1 MIVGYFLSLLSFCT
15 ISFSFTMFHQR
26 RAVIRGSQLLMRSS
40 KPTMSRCR
48 SLALVVM
55 CARPVVS
62 FLPSWNVPQSTAT
75 TRRYLSSTTT
85 PEDYSKYSHLP
96 RVFCDTP
103 TLATKSLVT
112 LNPSQAHYLSVMRL
126 TSQKRWGDLAGNL
139 RVFNGKDGEWLARLV
154 VTEGTGSGNKKRRRD
169 DETAI
174 IECVETLVVQPPLS
188 KTQVQLY
195 ITSLKKPRRKW
206 VLEKA
211 TELGVSAIHFLDT
224 QLAQIYNDMD
234 HEKNLA
240 HVLEAAEQCERCT
253 LPQVPETMLPFT
265 ELVKKIQDDSSGSW
279 LLCRERSPTSVPL
292 LTALQQ
298 TSSAAGDIH
307 LLVGPEGGWSPEEL
321 QQLDELASDRVRSV
335 SLGPLILRAETA
347 AISAVAACMLYQ
359 EAMEE

>member
-1 MIVGYFLSLLSFCT
+1 MTIGKDFLFLLSFCT
-15 ISFSFTMFHQR
+15 ISFSFTMFQQ

-48 SLALVVM
+48 SLALVM
-55 CARPVVS
+55 ICARPVVS

-75 TRRYLSSTTT
+75 TRRYLSSNIA

-96 RVFCDTP
+96 RVFSDTP
-103 TLATKSLVT
+103 TLATKSLIT

-126 TSQKRWGDLAGNL
+126 TSQKRWGDLAGHL

-154 VTEGTGSGNKKRRRD
+154 ITESTSNKRRRD
-169 DETAI
+169 NDETAI
-174 IECVETLVVQPPLS
+174 IECLETLVVQPPLS
-188 KTQVQLY
+188 KRQVQLY

-224 QLAQIYNDMD
+224 QFAQIYNDMD

-240 HVLEAAEQCERCT
+240 HILEAAEQCERCT
-253 LPQVPETMLPFT
+253 LPQVSETMLPFT
-265 ELVKKIQDDSSGSW
+265 ELVEKIQDDSSGSW

-298 TSSAAGDIH
+298 TSSATGDIH
-307 LLVGPEGGWSPEEL
+307 LLVGPEGGWSTEEL

-335 SLGPLILRAETA
+335 SLGPLVLRAETA
-347 AISAVAACMLYQ
+347 AISAVAACMLHQ
-359 EAMEE
+359 EATEE

>member
-1 MIVGYFLSLLSFCT
+1 M
-15 ISFSFTMFHQR
+15 
-26 RAVIRGSQLLMRSS
+26 MRSS

-48 SLALVVM
+48 SLALVMM
-55 CARPVVS
+55 CARPVLS
-62 FLPSWNVPQSTAT
+62 FLPAWNVPQSTAT
-75 TRRYLSSTTT
+75 TRRYLSSANT

-96 RVFCDTP
+96 RVFSDTP
-103 TLATKSLVT
+103 TLATKSLIT

-126 TSQKRWGDLAGNL
+126 TSQKRWGDLAGHL

-154 VTEGTGSGNKKRRRD
+154 ITESTSSGNNKRRRD

-174 IECVETLVVQPPLS
+174 IECLETLVVQPHLS

-224 QLAQIYNDMD
+224 QFAQVYNDMD

-240 HVLEAAEQCERCT
+240 HILEAAEQCERCT
-253 LPQVPETMLPFT
+253 LPQVAETMLPFT
-265 ELVKKIQDDSSGSW
+265 ELVEKIQGDSSGTW

-292 LTALQQ
+292 LKALQQ

-307 LLVGPEGGWSPEEL
+307 LLVGPEGGWSLEEL
-321 QQLDELASDRVRSV
+321 QQLDELASNRLRSV
-335 SLGPLILRAETA
+335 SLGPLVLRAETA
-347 AISAVAACMLYQ
+347 AISAVAACMLHQ
-359 EAMEE
+359 EATEE